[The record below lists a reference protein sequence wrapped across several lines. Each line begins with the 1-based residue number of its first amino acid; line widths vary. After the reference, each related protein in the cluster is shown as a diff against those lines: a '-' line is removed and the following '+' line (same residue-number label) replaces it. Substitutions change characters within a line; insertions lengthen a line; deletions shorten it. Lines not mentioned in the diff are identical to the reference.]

1 LSDDYLNKKIFFQL
15 SVTNGVFATLIV
27 RCGSRITF
35 TITNKDTY
43 EKDEKALSLSLSL
56 SAALMLAL
64 FTINACNPVDMTGPQ
79 HAELSEQKT
88 SVSGSIGDEL
98 KIIAD
103 VSVKMQSRFMEMSLQ
118 ERHDWVTRAEELLQ
132 VTNKQ
137 RERFDGVYRS
147 DVDIADATA
156 IETELNIMLASFD
169 DLFEAFI
176 PASLRDELTNAA
188 VMIAQKRPDLTGLDH
203 AQIVTELNA
212 EIELLRSTT
221 PVRGG
226 KSAEIGE
233 LLSECGG
240 ICGEELVQAMVV
252 WSVAKTV
259 GFFACGLSGP
269 ITPACAAG
277 VVIAYN
283 AAIAREIISYNSCMN
298 FCALQ
303 EA

>member
-147 DVDIADATA
+147 DMDFADATA

-188 VMIAQKRPDLTGLDH
+188 VMIAQKRPDLSAMNETGL
-203 AQIVTELNA
+203 TYEL
-212 EIELLRSTT
+212 
-221 PVRGG
+221 
-226 KSAEIGE
+226 IGE
-233 LLSECGG
+233 LDRIRIQNALGGKTYPDSEIIVSDCEGLCG
-240 ICGEELVQAMVV
+240 A
-252 WSVAKTV
+252 VA
-259 GFFACGLSGP
+259 G
-269 ITPACAAG
+269 
-277 VVIAYN
+277 
-283 AAIAREIISYNSCMN
+283 AAISATVIGYVSSMIKCGATGPGYGLCAGLATAYKSARLISTGVTLYACLNNCD
-298 FCALQ
+298 
-303 EA
+303 